1 MEKKNT
7 ILIVDDELSIHSLLQ
22 DMLEDLDYQLLYAEN
37 GVEALDYCKNHSVD
51 LVITDLVMPKKNGLD
66 LMIALKQFYP
76 DTKIIAI
83 SGGGGIQGQFEYLP
97 IARLIGAESIIEK
110 PFTIQQIQNSIT
122 NALM

>member
-7 ILIVDDELSIHSLLQ
+7 ILIVDDELSVRSLLQ
-22 DMLEDLDYQLLYAEN
+22 DMLEDLDYQLFYAEN
-37 GVEALDYCKNHSVD
+37 GDEALDYCNNHSVD
-51 LVITDLVMPKKNGLD
+51 LVITDLVMPTKNGLD

-97 IARLIGAESIIEK
+97 IARLIGAESILEK
-110 PFTIQQIQNSIT
+110 PFTTQQIQNSIT